1 MAIEVKSYWRWV
13 HTEETLIVK
22 ETYDFE
28 RERKGVQIEW
38 A

>member
-1 MAIEVKSYWRWV
+1 MAIEVKSYWRLI

-22 ETYDFE
+22 ETYDIE
-28 RERKGVQIEW
+28 RERKGVQIER